1 MGVKNKKQSQI
12 QLGNTVIIVTST
24 RVLLIHRCG
33 NTCRVF
39 LNTRDLL
46 NYKTFIPVNKIFI
59 ESSFVVG
66 CFDFLLR
73 DPAPN
78 TKQDETPA
86 IKRSA
91 PPPAAA
97 AAMVVVSKPGEGV
110 CSGAVG
116 VVVGGWGEDST
127 CTSVVEAV
135 NWLVVLLALV
145 VFLGAPVVVLVLV
158 VGVSVVVL
166 VVGASV
172 VVLVVGASV
181 VVVLVVGASV
191 VVVLVVGATVVVV
204 LVVGAT
210 VVVVLVVGATVV
222 VVLVVGATV
231 VVVLV
236 VGATVVVVLVVG
248 ATVVVVLVVG
258 ATVVVVLVVG
268 ATVVVVLV
276 VAATVVVVLVVG
288 ATVVVVVTS
297 VHKAAPGPEIRFGS
311 HGMASVEP
319 AGQYFPAGQRI

>member
-1 MGVKNKKQSQI
+1 M
-12 QLGNTVIIVTST
+12 
-24 RVLLIHRCG
+24 
-33 NTCRVF
+33 
-39 LNTRDLL
+39 
-46 NYKTFIPVNKIFI
+46 
-59 ESSFVVG
+59 G
-66 CFDFLLR
+66 CFDFLLLHP
-73 DPAPN
+73 DPN
-78 TKQDETPA
+78 TKQDEHPA
-86 IKRSA
+86 IKRSP

-97 AAMVVVSKPGEGV
+97 AAMVVVSRPGEGV

-116 VVVGGWGEDST
+116 VVVGGWGEDSA

-166 VVGASV
+166 VVGA
-172 VVLVVGASV
+172 
-181 VVVLVVGASV
+181 
-191 VVVLVVGATVVVV
+191 TVVVV

-222 VVLVVGATV
+222 VVLVVGV
-231 VVVLV
+231 
-236 VGATVVVVLVVG
+236 
-248 ATVVVVLVVG
+248 
-258 ATVVVVLVVG
+258 TVVVVLVVG

-276 VAATVVVVLVVG
+276 VAAIVVVVLVVG

-297 VHKAAPGPEIRFGS
+297 VHKAAPGPEMLFGS